1 MSSEIED
8 RFTRISTFIEFLNNI
23 NISIQDLTKF
33 LALKTFNSYG
43 AFAVYMMRLNTEAQ
57 LELMDSFGQTDE
69 QRTGWRVIPLSQ
81 EVPATDAVK
90 EDRLIWI
97 ADHADWEHFYPH
109 LIEYPDSTNLR
120 TLINAPLYMTG
131 APIGVLGVMCEK
143 EVKPAPED
151 ISFVDI
157 ISGLVSLHVS
167 KQQNRNIQLE
177 ERGAYLTKRQVTII
191 DMMSR
196 QMTNMQIA
204 RELGYS
210 ESTVRHETM
219 RIYETLQANGRREA
233 VALAR
238 KLGLI
243 K

>member
-1 MSSEIED
+1 MIIEIED
-8 RFTRISTFIEFLNNI
+8 KFTRISTLIEFLNNP
-23 NISIQDLTKF
+23 NISTQDLTKF
-33 LALKTFNSYG
+33 LTLKTFNSYG
-43 AFAVYMMRLNTEAQ
+43 AYAVYMMRLNTEAH
-57 LELMDSFGQTDE
+57 LELMDSFGQTEE
-69 QRTGWRVIPLSQ
+69 QRAGWKAVPLDQ
-81 EVPATDAVK
+81 ELPATDTVK
-90 EDRLIWI
+90 EDRLVWI
-97 ADHADWEHFYPH
+97 ADHSDWENLYPH
-109 LIEYPDSTNLR
+109 LIQYPNSTKLR
-120 TLINAPLYMTG
+120 TLINAPLYMSG
-131 APIGVLGVMCEK
+131 APVGVLGIMCEN
-143 EVKPAPED
+143 EVKPTSND
-151 ISFVDI
+151 ISYVDI
-157 ISGLVSLHVS
+157 VAGLVSLHVS

-177 ERGAYLTKRQVTII
+177 ERGAYLTKRQITII
-191 DMMSR
+191 DMMGR

>member
-1 MSSEIED
+1 MTIEIED
-8 RFTRISTFIEFLNNI
+8 KFSRINTFIEYLNNS
-23 NISIQDLTKF
+23 NITTADLCKF
-33 LALKTFNSYG
+33 LTLKTFHDCG
-43 AFAVYMMRLNTEAQ
+43 AYAIYITRLNTEAQ
-57 LELMDSFGQTDE
+57 LEHLESFGLSE
-69 QRTGWRVIPLSQ
+69 ENLAGWRKVPLDDDL
-81 EVPATDAVK
+81 PITDSIK
-90 EDRLIWI
+90 EDRLIWL
-97 ADHADWEHFYPH
+97 ADKTDWEQFYPH
-109 LIEYPDSTNLR
+109 LVNYPGSSKMR

-131 APIGVLGVMCEK
+131 APMGVLGIMCEN
-143 EVKPAPED
+143 EVKPTPED
-151 ISFVDI
+151 ISYVDI
-157 ISGLVSLHVS
+157 IAGLVSLHLS

-177 ERGAYLTKRQVTII
+177 ERGAYLTKRQITII
-191 DMMSR
+191 EMMGR

>member
-1 MSSEIED
+1 MTVEIED
-8 RFTRISTFIEFLNNI
+8 RFARISTFIEYLNNV

-33 LALKTFNSYG
+33 LTLKTFNSYS
-43 AFAVYMMRLNTEAQ
+43 AYAVYMMRLNTEAH

-69 QRTGWRVIPLSQ
+69 EKSSWKAIPLSQ
-81 EVPATDAVK
+81 DLPGTDAVK
-90 EDRLIWI
+90 EDRLVWI
-97 ADHADWEHFYPH
+97 ADHAEWEHFYPH
-109 LIEYPDSTNLR
+109 LVYYPNSTKLR

-131 APIGVLGVMCEK
+131 APIGVLGIMCDREI
-143 EVKPAPED
+143 KPKPED
-151 ISFVDI
+151 LSFVDI
-157 ISGLVSLHVS
+157 IAGLVSLHVS

-177 ERGAYLTKRQVTII
+177 ERGAYLTKRQITII
-191 DMMSR
+191 DMMGR

-238 KLGLI
+238 KLGLV